1 MSSEIYR
8 GHLLRAGQIWRGPR
22 RIYPRDRRMVRNVTV
37 YLSRNK
43 PICRQLQPYRL
54 HFRNSGSKQITH
66 LKDNCYTIY
75 LSTNLLEKNQKTLS
89 TKLPVYSLWEP
100 NLPYQ
105 IKIAHLFM
113 RSITKCPCYLKC
125 QGLVNHEI
133 TRQRRNTESWQ
144 LQIYGSKTQS
154 SYRKGKYLKA
164 RLYFVIVLVTINILV
179 KKNWTGDQTGP
190 TKYT

>member
-75 LSTNLLEKNQKTLS
+75 LLTNLLEKNQKTLS
-89 TKLPVYSLWEP
+89 TKLPVYSYIWEP

-133 TRQRRNTESWQ
+133 TRQRRNTES
-144 LQIYGSKTQS
+144 
-154 SYRKGKYLKA
+154 
-164 RLYFVIVLVTINILV
+164 
-179 KKNWTGDQTGP
+179 
-190 TKYT
+190 

>member
-1 MSSEIYR
+1 MTSQFNIRKSVGEFD
-8 GHLLRAGQIWRGPR
+8 A
-22 RIYPRDRRMVRNVTV
+22 RIVYRNVLIFV
-37 YLSRNK
+37 SLNVFGNLSRSPAEGRADLAWAAPYLPARQADGQKCHSIFSRNK

-75 LSTNLLEKNQKTLS
+75 LLTNLLEKNQKTLS

-133 TRQRRNTESWQ
+133 TRQRRNTES
-144 LQIYGSKTQS
+144 
-154 SYRKGKYLKA
+154 
-164 RLYFVIVLVTINILV
+164 
-179 KKNWTGDQTGP
+179 
-190 TKYT
+190 